1 MIFIAKTTYFDA
13 TNIETALFLLI
24 LINKSN
30 IIWILKIISL
40 TLHSLI
46 RTAVPYIGEGLLAEW
61 LGTGLQ
67 NRLRRFESARDLQGK
82 KRVDFSTLYLPIT
95 DLAQLVEHWSP
106 TPGVGSSSLSIR
118 ASFGLQKLPSQQFND
133 CWLFCFYTP
142 R

>member
-1 MIFIAKTTYFDA
+1 MNFITKTTYFDKL
-13 TNIETALFLLI
+13 NIETTLFSLI

-82 KRVDFSTLYLPIT
+82 KRVDLFNSLSSNY
-95 DLAQLVEHWSP
+95 
-106 TPGVGSSSLSIR
+106 GSSSVGR
-118 ASFGLQKLPSQQFND
+118 ALVSNTRCREFEPLDPCELRLTKASKSAV
-133 CWLFCFYTP
+133 
-142 R
+142 